1 VGTQSLKDLEWSYVV
16 RVQKADVESG
26 ISRKLLGSVY
36 SWINEGSDP
45 RRQET
50 MIKTFIK
57 NNLKFKF
64 RMEESFEEIPK
75 VSKTK

>member
-1 VGTQSLKDLEWSYVV
+1 MIEIL
-16 RVQKADVESG
+16 
-26 ISRKLLGSVY
+26 
-36 SWINEGSDP
+36 INS
-45 RRQET
+45 
-50 MIKTFIK
+50 KTFIK